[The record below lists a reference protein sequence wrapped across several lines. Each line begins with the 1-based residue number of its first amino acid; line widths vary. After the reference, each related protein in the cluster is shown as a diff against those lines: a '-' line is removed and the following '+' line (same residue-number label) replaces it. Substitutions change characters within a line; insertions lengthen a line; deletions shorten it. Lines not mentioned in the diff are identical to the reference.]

1 MPAQKRPP
9 PEPHDEPRS
18 GADEGGDNSGGE
30 DDGVGSGS
38 PSPAPPSAQQQQRR
52 RRRRGDEEGEEE
64 QKQEVE
70 GGREDDKE
78 AVPYVLIKL
87 SDIRKEVQCPICL
100 GIIRKTRTVMECLHR
115 FCREC
120 IDKSMRLGNNECP
133 ACRTHCASRRSL
145 RDDPNFDA
153 LIAVLYPDI
162 DRYEQEELAFHEA
175 DQLRNKKIQASISET
190 YQRQS
195 EALGKKKSL
204 VKATAAASFL
214 RRQGPQPGSRS
225 RSRSA
230 GREPPLGGSDEDD
243 QDGRGNDGARESS
256 SADES
261 SPDLRQ
267 KRRRRSGGRISPA
280 PSPAPACADEVLVW
294 GKNGARSQSRHGSS
308 AGSAAKNSKP
318 GRISRILDFLRH
330 SDDNDDEF
338 DVHLT
343 LLPSGEQDLPSL
355 PRPHLCCRPAVS
367 VAHLRQFVALHAP
380 VEAADLDILARRPEA
395 GGSGGADLTKALRV
409 VELQE
414 TLGGLR
420 HGGDGDLVLVYR
432 SKSS

>member
-1 MPAQKRPP
+1 MTKKQCRYRKIRRKRRMLTMKASPLRPARLLM
-9 PEPHDEPRS
+9 ETRNAFIDFI
-18 GADEGGDNSGGE
+18 
-30 DDGVGSGS
+30 
-38 PSPAPPSAQQQQRR
+38 
-52 RRRRGDEEGEEE
+52 
-64 QKQEVE
+64 
-70 GGREDDKE
+70 
-78 AVPYVLIKL
+78 LIL
-87 SDIRKEVQCPICL
+87 LCMAS

-120 IDKSMRLGNNECP
+120 IDKSMRLG
-133 ACRTHCASRRSL
+133 RS
-145 RDDPNFDA
+145 NFDA

-162 DRYEQEELAFHEA
+162 DRYEQE
-175 DQLRNKKIQASISET
+175 IQASISET

-256 SADES
+256 SAD
-261 SPDLRQ
+261 D
-267 KRRRRSGGRISPA
+267 
-280 PSPAPACADEVLVW
+280 
-294 GKNGARSQSRHGSS
+294 S

-367 VAHLRQFVALHAP
+367 VAHLRQ
-380 VEAADLDILARRPEA
+380 AADLDILARRPEA

-420 HGGDGDLVLVYR
+420 HGGDGDLVMVYR